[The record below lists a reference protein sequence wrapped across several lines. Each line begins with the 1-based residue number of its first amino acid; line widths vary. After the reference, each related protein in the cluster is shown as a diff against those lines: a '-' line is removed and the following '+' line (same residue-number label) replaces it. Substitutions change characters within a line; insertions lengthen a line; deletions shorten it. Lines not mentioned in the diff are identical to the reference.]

1 VQAFESLVEMLR
13 AWLRAEPMPPLAEAA
28 WPLAQAHRLGGLVH
42 ALQPPME
49 AATAR
54 AAATA
59 WLKQSA
65 RTLHL
70 ARAFAAHWPPDAPA
84 PLVLKGFD
92 VLENLLRDP
101 GARRVSDL
109 DLLLPDPAWAELVA
123 RWRPLADEVRTP
135 RGERHA
141 AESPYELGFVFDG
154 ALLELHRHPQPH
166 HRGGPSGHSLA
177 LDAVP
182 GRLEGLPVLYPSPEG
197 RLLLWLV
204 NQVKGSFHTDLTD
217 VVDLVLALRALSG
230 PGAMARVGELARACG
245 LETAWPLA
253 LARARW
259 LLPELPLEG
268 LAATAPF
275 SPLASWMPALAPT
288 PAHPSALRFQAMK
301 FALTSPAHRLG
312 LVARGLTATFRARR

>member
-1 VQAFESLVEMLR
+1 MD
-13 AWLRAEPMPPLAEAA
+13 
-28 WPLAQAHRLGGLVH
+28 
-42 ALQPPME
+42 

-54 AAATA
+54 AAAAT
-59 WLKQSA
+59 WLAQSA

-70 ARAFAAHWPPDAPA
+70 ARAFGMHWPPDAPA

-92 VLENLLRDP
+92 VVENLLRDP

-109 DLLLPDPAWAELVA
+109 DLLVPDPDWAELVA
-123 RWRPLADEVRTP
+123 RWRPLATEVRIP

-166 HRGGPSGHSLA
+166 HRGGPSGHRVS

-182 GRLEGLPVLYPSPEG
+182 GRLEGVPVLYPSPEG

-230 PGAMARVGELARACG
+230 PDAMARFGGLAGACG
-245 LETAWPLA
+245 LAAAWPLA
-253 LARARW
+253 AARARW
-259 LLPELPLEG
+259 LLPELRFDG
-268 LAATAPF
+268 LAANANAQP
-275 SPLASWMPALAPT
+275 WVRCMPAIAPT
-288 PAHPSALRFQAMK
+288 PKPSSVLRFQAMK
-301 FALTSPAHRLG
+301 FALTAPAHRFG
-312 LVARGLTATFRARR
+312 LVARGLTATFRGQR